1 MKTLLVLALLL
12 LSVSVQ
18 AKVYDRCEFA
28 RILKKSGMDGYRG
41 VSLANWVCLAKWES
55 DFNTKAINRNVGST
69 DYGIFQINSRYWCN
83 DGKTP
88 KAVNACHISCKVL
101 LDDDLKIHKAL
112 KHGWHGELIVR
123 TKMSRSTF
131 GVANCNC
138 AVFLL
143 QLTLSLFHI

>member
-55 DFNTKAINRNVGST
+55 NFNTKATNYNPGSQST

-88 KAVNACHISCKVL
+88 KAVNACHISCK
-101 LDDDLKIHKAL
+101 
-112 KHGWHGELIVR
+112 GWHGKLIVR

-143 QLTLSLFHI
+143 QLTLSLSYL